1 MWSRLRPRQKPGPT
15 FYTVV
20 AAVLVMAA
28 VACVRNAN
36 QIFGHESST
45 AVTGPVLVSGDGR
58 SLTSPASWT
67 GCEDQPNL
75 VAEESSSTVTVRIHR
90 VDHSVPD
97 QACDD
102 GQSQQLT
109 VGLHQPLGA
118 RRLVDGVTGSTI
130 TPLHQQ

>member
-1 MWSRLRPRQKPGPT
+1 MWSHLRPVHRPGPT

-20 AAVLVMAA
+20 AALLVMAA
-28 VACVRNAN
+28 VVCIRNAN

-58 SLTSPASWT
+58 SLSSPASWT

-109 VGLHQPLGA
+109 VTLHQPLGA

-130 TPLHQQ
+130 TPLRGQ